1 MAAVGGAAAHEAT
14 RARDGAHAS
23 TSREETKAPRMLSA
37 QEIVRAMTA
46 ATARACELAV
56 LLR

>member
-1 MAAVGGAAAHEAT
+1 MAAVGGAAHEAT

-23 TSREETKAPRMLSA
+23 TSREDAGAPRMLSA

-46 ATARACELAV
+46 ATGRACELAV